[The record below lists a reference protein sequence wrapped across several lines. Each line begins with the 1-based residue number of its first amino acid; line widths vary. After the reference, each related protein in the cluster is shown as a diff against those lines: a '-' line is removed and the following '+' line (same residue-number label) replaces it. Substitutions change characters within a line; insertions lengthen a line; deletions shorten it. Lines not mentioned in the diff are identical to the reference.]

1 MELGTHD
8 KDRVLK
14 EYNDAYEKYGYSPK
28 TVLWGKAEKQD
39 IRLEVLTSMYDFTNK
54 KILDIGCGFGDL
66 NKILMKKATGYQYL
80 GIDINEKLVQ
90 KANEMNQDNTD
101 INFIVG
107 DFGEYEFQERLDYAV
122 LSGTFAFSLQDKD
135 QYEHVE
141 DYIKKALE
149 ICNDGL
155 AFNFVSDR
163 VNFKVDG
170 YYNYNVEKII
180 SIAYKYS
187 RNIVM
192 RSDYMPFD
200 FTIFIFKDDSFD
212 EERIFNEYRKRNKIK

>member
-1 MELGTHD
+1 MELGNND
-8 KDRVLK
+8 KARVLQ
-14 EYNDAYEKYGYSPK
+14 EYNEAYQKHGYSPK
-28 TVLWGKAEKQD
+28 TVLWGKEEKQN
-39 IRLEVLTSMYDFTNK
+39 IRLEVLTSMYDFEGK
-54 KILDIGCGFGDL
+54 SVLDIGCGFGDL
-66 NKILMKKATGYQYL
+66 NKILSKKYKDYKYL
-80 GIDINEKLVQ
+80 GIDINEQLV
-90 KANEMNQDNTD
+90 KEANEMNKDREN
-101 INFIVG
+101 INFTVG
-107 DFGEYEFQERLDYAV
+107 DFGEYEFDQKLDYAV
-122 LSGTFAFSLQDKD
+122 LSGTFAFSLEDKD

-141 DYIKKALE
+141 EYIKKSLE

-200 FTIFIFKDDSFD
+200 FSLFIFKDDSFD
-212 EERIFNEYRKRNKIK
+212 DDRIFNEYRKKNK